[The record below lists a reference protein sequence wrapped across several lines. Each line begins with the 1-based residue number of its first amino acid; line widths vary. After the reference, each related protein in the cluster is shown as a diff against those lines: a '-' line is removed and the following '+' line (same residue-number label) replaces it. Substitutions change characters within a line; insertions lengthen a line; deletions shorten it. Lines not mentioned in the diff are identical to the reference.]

1 MTEPK
6 ATADLRASLAQVE
19 ELNAAARKLS
29 SAFAPS
35 APPAPL
41 PPSDFPLQIDDSGPW
56 RLPVFT
62 PSPFEE
68 EVRANPGLAL
78 QYVAARG
85 LECGTDLAGFLA
97 GCAEAWGRAKQAKA
111 NLDFSAVILNADKLI
126 AGGKLMHDKLAE
138 LKKAAREK
146 K

>member
-1 MTEPK
+1 MTAADKDQIAELEA
-6 ATADLRASLAQVE
+6 ATAKLTAMS
-19 ELNAAARKLS
+19 AAAQ
-29 SAFAPS
+29 AFLPT
-35 APPAPL
+35 APPAPA
-41 PPSDFPLQIDDSGPW
+41 PPAEFPLQIDDSGPW
-56 RLPVFT
+56 RLPVRIL
-62 PSPFEE
+62 SPLEE
-68 EVRANPGLAL
+68 AVRVDPGLAL